1 MFSWW
6 CLLLSFSYLQRTK
19 NAEDLFDRYSM
30 LWMGHLNPS
39 TSRLRGKRARS
50 VAWKRL
56 TFKTPA
62 CTNSLIDT
70 TRLPN
75 FQLFNLVA
83 FLLLIVFLFI
93 VFLFCDFVLFITYL
107 LSHLFITSF
116 KSIFVWYSPL
126 FKSTEHRVW
135 CIKRYYAVDKYAN

>member
-83 FLLLIVFLFI
+83 FLLLFFSLLFFYFMI
-93 VFLFCDFVLFITYL
+93 LFYL
-107 LSHLFITSF
+107 LLIYLVIYLLLLLSQYLYGILPYL
-116 KSIFVWYSPL
+116 IRL
-126 FKSTEHRVW
+126 NIEVW
-135 CIKRYYAVDKYAN
+135 CKKRYYAVDKYAN